1 MAKLIIYQVF
11 PRYFGNNRRN
21 PVSNGDIEVNGT
33 GKFNDFS
40 AKALNAI
47 KELGVTHIWYTGVLE
62 HATQT
67 DYSSYGIKSDPPEL
81 IKGKA
86 GSPYAVK
93 DYYDV
98 SPDLAVS
105 VPDRIKEFKNLL
117 RRTRQAGL
125 KTIIDFVPNHLARTY
140 CSDMAPNGVED
151 FGSRDR
157 RDKAFSPANNFYY
170 LPGQS
175 FRPPQE
181 ALIPGRKV
189 QYTEKPAKVT
199 GNDCFKAQPSV
210 NDWYETI
217 KLNYGVDYQGGN
229 LTYFDPV
236 PDTWHKMKAV
246 LEYWVKLGVDGFRCD
261 MAEMVPLEF
270 WAWVI
275 PQIKKIKEVLF
286 VGEVYNPGLYE
297 SFIRRGGFDYLYD
310 KVGLYDTLR
319 NVICEYAPT
328 SAISDCWK
336 RVGPLQDRMLN
347 FLENHDEQRIASDF
361 FAQDPRKAL
370 PALIVS
376 ACMRNNPFM
385 LYSGQELGEK
395 GMYQEGFSGLD
406 GRSSIF
412 DYWCIDSLA
421 DWNNRGRFDGALLSA
436 EQKEL
441 RSNYAKML
449 NLCSQEPALY
459 RGLFFD
465 LMYVNM
471 DNPYFDFSR
480 QFAFLRKADRELLLI
495 VVNFDAESKHI
506 RLRIPEHAFEYLR
519 IKPQKQWLGR
529 DLLSGEELPF
539 ELNTQEPLP
548 MMLPAQY
555 GRIWKYRMED
565 RE

>member
-11 PRYFGNNRRN
+11 PRYFGNSQRN
-21 PVSNGDIEVNGT
+21 SESNADLKRNGT
-33 GKFNDFS
+33 GKFKDFS
-40 AKALNAI
+40 SKALNSI

-62 HATQT
+62 HATQS
-67 DYSSYGIKSDPPEL
+67 DYSTYGIQPDPPEL
-81 IKGKA
+81 VKGKA
-86 GSPYAVK
+86 GSPYAIK

-98 SPDLAVS
+98 CPDLAES
-105 VPDRIKEFKNLL
+105 PAERLTEFKNLL
-117 RRTRQAGL
+117 RRTHKAGL
-125 KTIIDFVPNHLARTY
+125 KALIDFVPNHLARTY
-140 CSDMAPNGVED
+140 HSDAAPGGVED
-151 FGSRDR
+151 FGSKDQT
-157 RDKAFSPANNFYY
+157 DKAFSPANNFYY

-175 FRPPQE
+175 FQLPRE
-181 ALIPGRKV
+181 ALISGKESA
-189 QYTEKPAKVT
+189 YTENPARAT
-199 GNDCFKAQPSV
+199 GNDCFKAQPAV

-217 KLNYGVDYQGGN
+217 KLNYGKDYQGGG
-229 LTYFDPV
+229 LSYFDPI
-236 PDTWHKMKAV
+236 PDTWHKMKAI

-286 VGEVYNPGLYE
+286 IGEVYNPGLYE
-297 SFIRRGGFDYLYD
+297 SFIQRGGFDYLYD

-319 NVICEYAPT
+319 NVICEYAPA

-336 RVGPLQDRMLN
+336 RLGLLQDSMLN

-361 FAQDPRKAL
+361 FAKDPRKAL

-395 GMYQEGFSGLD
+395 GMYQEGFSGRD

-421 DWNNRGRFDGALLSA
+421 DWNNQGRFDGALLSS
-436 EQKEL
+436 EQKVL
-441 RSNYAKML
+441 RKEYLKIL
-449 NLCSQEPALY
+449 NLCRQEPALY

-471 DNPYFDFSR
+471 DNPHFDFSR
-480 QFAFLRKADRELLLI
+480 QFAFMRKADKEVLLI
-495 VVNFDAESKHI
+495 VVNFSDESKHI
-506 RLRIPEHAFEYLR
+506 QLRIPEHAFEYFQLNF
-519 IKPQKQWLGR
+519 QKEWLGK
-529 DLLSGEELPF
+529 DLLSGEILPL
-539 ELNTQEPLP
+539 ELNTKDPLP
-548 MMLPAQY
+548 MLLPANY
-555 GRIWKYRMED
+555 GRIWKYSIKP
-565 RE
+565 

>member
-1 MAKLIIYQVF
+1 MTKLIIYQVF
-11 PRYFGNNRRN
+11 PRYFGNNCRN
-21 PVSNGDIEVNGT
+21 SVSNGDLKDNGT

-47 KELGVTHIWYTGVLE
+47 KELGVTHLWYAGILE

-67 DYSSYGIKSDPPEL
+67 DYSQYGIQSDPPEL
-81 IKGKA
+81 VKGKA

-93 DYYDV
+93 DYYDI

-117 RRTRQAGL
+117 RRTHQADL
-125 KTIIDFVPNHLARTY
+125 KALIDFVPNHLARTY
-140 CSDMAPNGVED
+140 YSDASPREVED
-151 FGSRDR
+151 FGSRDQT
-157 RDKAFSPANNFYY
+157 DKAFSPANNFYY

-175 FRPPQE
+175 FRLPHE
-181 ALIPGRKV
+181 ASMPFKESL
-189 QYTEKPAKVT
+189 YTEEPAKVT

-210 NDWYETI
+210 NDWYETV
-217 KLNYGVDYQGGN
+217 KLNYGIDYQGGS

-236 PDTWHKMKAV
+236 PDTWRKMKVV
-246 LEYWVKLGVDGFRCD
+246 LEYWVRLGVDGFRCD

-275 PQIKKIKEVLF
+275 PQIKKIKKVLF
-286 VGEVYNPGLYE
+286 IGEVYNPGKYE
-297 SFIRRGGFDYLYD
+297 SFIQRGGFDYLYD

-319 NVICEYAPT
+319 NVICEYAPA

-336 RVGPLQDRMLN
+336 RIGLLQDSMLN

-361 FAQDPRKAL
+361 FAKDPRKAL

-395 GMYQEGFSGLD
+395 GMYREGFSGLD

-421 DWNNRGRFDGALLSA
+421 DWNNQGRFDGALLSA

-441 RSNYAKML
+441 RNKYTKIL
-449 NLCSQEPALY
+449 NLCLQEPALY

-480 QFAFLRKADRELLLI
+480 QFAFLRKADQELLLI
-495 VVNFDAESKHI
+495 VVNFSAESKHI
-506 RLRIPEHAFEYLR
+506 QLRIPEHAFDYFQ
-519 IKPQKQWLGR
+519 IKSQKQWQGR
-529 DLLSGEELPF
+529 DLLSGEILPQ
-539 ELNTQEPLP
+539 ELNAQDPLP
-548 MMLPAQY
+548 MQVPGYY
-555 GRIWKYRMED
+555 GRIWKYD
-565 RE
+565 IQP